1 MSLAPQVI
9 VPFVPGM
16 LSGGTERA
24 VRGSCLD
31 ARFVEL
37 DPDDEGG
44 YGRLV
49 RRLWL
54 EQDDTIICEQDV
66 EPTADQLG
74 ELCVCPHDWCGFNYD
89 DGLYP
94 DGPMFGLVRLS
105 GRLKVR
111 HPHAAEVALV
121 IGKRRDTE
129 AEWWRVDA
137 LMARDLM
144 IRGERWTPHQSR
156 VHHAHVGAASGPA

>member
-1 MSLAPQVI
+1 MAPTVV
-9 VPFVPGM
+9 VPYVWGM
-16 LSGGTERA
+16 LSPVTACMA
-24 VRGSCLD
+24 VNSGWPHEFAELD
-31 ARFVEL
+31 A
-37 DPDDEGG
+37 DDEGG

-54 EQDDTIICEQDV
+54 SQDDTIICEQDV
-66 EPTADQLG
+66 EPTGAQIT
-74 ELCVCPHDWCGFNYD
+74 ELACCQHDWCGFNYD

-94 DGPMFGLVRLS
+94 DGPMFGLVKLS

-111 HPHAAEVALV
+111 HPMAAEVALV
-121 IGKRRDTE
+121 IGKRRDIE

-144 IRGERWTPHQSR
+144 IRGERWTPHTSR
-156 VHHAHVGAASGPA
+156 VHHVHAGAPSGPP